1 MVEFQSARY
10 PSVIRVL
17 KPAFPPKRD
26 SLIFLKRNVTISRS
40 PISLE
45 ATMKI
50 HGPEQPVVRTYSY
63 RTRYAL
69 VLIATCLFFSGYTAE
84 QALSYDAQPS
94 RGDVAPLIFVRPL
107 SGAAR
112 LNINRIPDLGNFV
125 IVRLW
130 IDGMPA
136 GSIGYGHTYEG
147 LLPPGRH
154 VLTTLASPNPRW
166 WIPSQMILDVRSGQA
181 YNLTAMGDG
190 SGHLILA
197 VPGTFYRVRS
207 R

>member
-1 MVEFQSARY
+1 MKIYGPPQPVMKRY
-10 PSVIRVL
+10 S
-17 KPAFPPKRD
+17 
-26 SLIFLKRNVTISRS
+26 SRS
-40 PISLE
+40 RHAI
-45 ATMKI
+45 
-50 HGPEQPVVRTYSY
+50 
-63 RTRYAL
+63 
-69 VLIATCLFFSGYTAE
+69 VLIAICLFLNGYTAK

-94 RGDVAPLIFVRPL
+94 RAEVAPPIFVRPV

-112 LNINRIPDLGNFV
+112 LNINRVPDLGNFV

-136 GSIGYGHTYEG
+136 GSIAYGHTYEG

-166 WIPSQMILDVRSGQA
+166 WIPSQMVLDVRSGQT
-181 YNLTAMGDG
+181 YNLVALGDG

-197 VPGTFYRVRS
+197 VPGTFYRVRG